1 MFIDATQ
8 YPKLAGNPYVALM
21 HNCHRARYAELV
33 SPEEAVQAAAE
44 AGIATPPPGW
54 KVYAELESSDIER
67 LSGGGRRR
75 VRLTVEEFDEG
86 LPLVVIA
93 IEAAGTSYVWAVPM
107 WETGAQDWLREAVS
121 QGRICL
127 ILNATD
133 SSLTTTLVTSTGLI
147 EREDELLRVAK
158 VSRMPKGGDA
168 HVFHMLDAGLRLM
181 NGALEARSSA
191 PEAVKE
197 LRVMVTG
204 RGANAVHLMNTFV
217 ASAQMAQMLL
227 PQADQAIQ

>member
-1 MFIDATQ
+1 MFIDRTQ

-21 HNCHRARYAELV
+21 RNCHRARYAELV

-67 LSGGGRRR
+67 LSGGGGRR

-86 LPLVVIA
+86 LPLVVID
-93 IEAAGTSYVWAVPM
+93 IEAAGTSYLWAVPM
-107 WETGAQDWLREAVS
+107 WETGAQDWLREAVN

-133 SSLTTTLVTSTGLI
+133 SSLTTTLVTGTSLI
-147 EREDELLRVAK
+147 DRVDELLQVTQ
-158 VSRMPKGGDA
+158 VSRTPKGDA

-181 NGALEARSSA
+181 NGVLEARSSA

>member
-1 MFIDATQ
+1 MTIDPTQ

-21 HNCHRARYAELV
+21 RNCHRARYAELV

-44 AGIATPPPGW
+44 AGNATPPPGW

-107 WETGAQDWLREAVS
+107 WEAGAQDWLREAVS
-121 QGRICL
+121 QERICL

-133 SSLTTTLVTSTGLI
+133 SSLTTTLVTGTSLI
-147 EREDELLRVAK
+147 EREDELLRVAR
-158 VSRMPKGGDA
+158 VLRAPQGDA

-181 NGALEARSSA
+181 NGVLEARSSA
-191 PEAVKE
+191 PEAVRE
-197 LRVMVTG
+197 SRVMVTG
-204 RGANAVHLMNTFV
+204 RSANAVHLMNTFV

>member
-1 MFIDATQ
+1 MFIDPTQ

-21 HNCHRARYAELV
+21 RNCNRARYAELV

-67 LSGGGRRR
+67 LSEGRRR

-107 WETGAQDWLREAVS
+107 WEAGAQDWLREAVS
-121 QGRICL
+121 QKRIGL

-133 SSLTTTLVTSTGLI
+133 SSMTTTLVTGTSLI
-147 EREDELLRVAK
+147 EREDELLRVAE
-158 VSRMPKGGDA
+158 VSRMPKGVDA

-191 PEAVKE
+191 PEAVKD

-217 ASAQMAQMLL
+217 ASEQMAQMLL